1 MVGPGL
7 TVGASFAGAVI
18 SNFVKKARSIL
29 QDNHALQ
36 AEAGDMLYSVQAALP
51 RIKILVEVSERKAIS
66 NCTYEEWLQQFK
78 DIVYEAEDLLDDFET
93 KRIRD
98 ELHRKSSM
106 VGSAASFALRYMRN
120 LLLSDADLGR
130 LKDVLKKLNK
140 IVNDVGGTSS
150 YGMLELA
157 DEQEEVRPLP
167 PTRPLIVGRDKEKQ
181 DLLSLVCPAAP
192 VSQHGAES
200 SKQFSVIAVVGAAGV
215 GKTTLAQVIY
225 NNQNVKEA
233 FALRGWVLASH
244 RSRDKQDIAKD
255 IADSFGMEQLDKLQ
269 KMQSPSAST
278 LFSALENKRFF
289 LVLDDVQDDL
299 RRLWGSL
306 RSILA
311 GAANGSVVL
320 LTTRS
325 EEDAYTFGTTAHVSL
340 DRLPLESMCRVFEH
354 HAFGKQEKG
363 SLESIGKKIVQN
375 LHGISLLA
383 EAIGRLLRQNLD
395 EEHWRKISRS
405 HWWLY
410 SEDDDS
416 QNVALPSVTI
426 VCEHLSDHLRKRLCY
441 CSIFP
446 SGYLFE
452 KKMLIQMWKA
462 NFMQQYDGIE
472 MEKKEKKWFDE
483 LFNQSFFQPTIWDNK
498 YIIPD
503 MIKEPIYRIAEK
515 ECHAATD
522 SRELKR
528 SLQLYRHL
536 AIDSSDFNVHLD
548 FRKANKWRTIL
559 FFDGHRTNKLHEAL
573 ANILCDPS
581 ALRLLDF
588 SYSKAKLGKA
598 PDFINKFPHLRFLDL
613 SFTDITVIPD
623 SLCKLH
629 LLQVLGLRGCQL
641 TELPRAM
648 NELVNLRFLYAEA
661 PTVALI
667 YKIGQLTNLLGLEEF
682 PVGRIEGHKITE
694 LKDLNDLCGQL
705 CISNLEEVTGA
716 DIEADA
722 QLSKKRHLKKLALKW
737 GLEVGAST
745 TKSDV
750 CMRTLA
756 GLKPNSNLK
765 ELKIQCYM
773 GVEFPA
779 WMADEQHFT
788 KLRHVHLIKCKQ
800 LKTLPPLGQIPSLMI
815 LVLEGLSVLEQIGG
829 EFYGTGYRVFP
840 SLEELKFLDMP
851 NWRKW
856 SDIEELQGSR
866 AHPFPHLKK
875 VQLKNCKV
883 LSHLPLC
890 CLQASLEEL
899 NLSEC
904 NEIFK
909 CSPSCLGGLK
919 SLLRLRIHHCLG
931 RIHLPCDLLAS
942 LEVLNLQK
950 CEVYFQGG
958 TEQIIKLKRIL
969 TSDFHE
975 LNLDELKEVRK
986 GQLVPE
992 VFTF

>member
-7 TVGASFAGAVI
+7 TVGGWFAGAVI
-18 SNFVKKARSIL
+18 SNFVAKARSIL
-29 QDNHALQ
+29 EDNHALQ
-36 AEAGDMLYSVQAALP
+36 AEAGDMLYSVEAALP
-51 RIKILVEVSERKAIS
+51 WIRTLLEVTERKAIS
-66 NCTYEEWLQQFK
+66 NSSYDEWLQQFK
-78 DIVYEAEDLLDDFET
+78 DVVYEAEDLLDDFET
-93 KRIRD
+93 KRIQDQLRK
-98 ELHRKSSM
+98 KSSK

-120 LLLSDADLGR
+120 LLLSDADLRR

-140 IVNDVGGTSS
+140 IVNDDRCTRFH
-150 YGMLELA
+150 GMLELA
-157 DEQEEVRPLP
+157 DEREVP
-167 PTRPLIVGRDKEKQ
+167 PTKPLIVGRDKEKQ
-181 DLLSLVCPAAP
+181 DLLSLIRPAVP
-192 VSQHGAES
+192 LSRHGAES
-200 SKQFSVIAVVGAAGV
+200 SKQFSVIAVIGAAGV
-215 GKTTLAQVIY
+215 GKTILTQAIY

-233 FALRGWVLASH
+233 FALTGWVLASR
-244 RSRDKQDIAKD
+244 RSRDKHDIAKD
-255 IADSFGMEQLDKLQ
+255 IADSFGMEQQYDLQ
-269 KMQSPSAST
+269 KMHGTSEST
-278 LFSALENKRFF
+278 LFSAIENKRFF

-299 RRLWGSL
+299 RKSWGSL

-311 GAANGSVVL
+311 AAASGSVVL

-340 DRLPLESMCRVFEH
+340 DYLPSEFMCRIFEH
-354 HAFGKQEKG
+354 HAFGRQEKG
-363 SLESIGKKIVQN
+363 SLELIGKKIVQN
-375 LHGISLLA
+375 LHGIPLLA
-383 EAIGRLLRQNLD
+383 EVMGRLLRHNLD
-395 EEHWRKISRS
+395 EGHWVKISRS

-416 QNVALPSVTI
+416 QNVGLPSVTI

-452 KKMLIQMWKA
+452 KSMLIQMWKA
-462 NFMQQYDGIE
+462 NFMQQDDGIK
-472 MEKKEKKWFDE
+472 MEKNENKWFDD
-483 LFNQSFFQPTIWDNK
+483 LFNRSFFQPTIWENK

-503 MIKEPIYRIAEK
+503 MIKEPVYRIAEK

-548 FRKANKWRTIL
+548 LRKVNKWRTIL
-559 FFDGHRTNKLHEAL
+559 FFDGHKTNKLHEAL
-573 ANILCDPS
+573 ANILFDSS

-598 PDFINKFPHLRFLDL
+598 PYFINKFPHLRFLDL
-613 SFTDITVIPD
+613 SFTEITVIPD

-648 NELVNLRFLYAEA
+648 NKLVNLRFLYAEA
-661 PTVALI
+661 QTVSLI

-682 PVGRIEGHKITE
+682 PVGRIEGHRITE
-694 LKDLNDLCGQL
+694 LKYLNDLCGQL
-705 CISNLEEVTGA
+705 CISNLEKVTGT
-716 DIEADA
+716 DIEDDA
-722 QLSKKRHLKKLALKW
+722 ELSRKRHLQKLVLKW
-737 GLEVGAST
+737 GLEAGAST

-765 ELKIQCYM
+765 ELKIQCYR
-773 GVEFPA
+773 GVEFPT

-788 KLRHVHLIKCKQ
+788 KLQCIHLIKCTQ
-800 LKTLPPLGQIPSLMI
+800 LKTLPPLGQIPSLVS
-815 LVLEGLSVLEQIGG
+815 LVLEGLSGLEQIGD

-851 NWRKW
+851 NWRNW
-856 SDIEELQGSR
+856 SGIEELQASR

-875 VQLKNCKV
+875 VQIKKCRV
-883 LSHLPLC
+883 LSHVPLC
-890 CLQASLEEL
+890 YLQASLEEL
-899 NLSEC
+899 DVSEC
-904 NEIFK
+904 SEIFN
-909 CSPSCLGGLK
+909 CSPSCLAGLK

-931 RIHLPCDLLAS
+931 RIHLSCNLLAS
-942 LEVLNLQK
+942 LEVLNLQN

-958 TEQIIKLKRIL
+958 IGKIIKLKRIL
-969 TSDFHE
+969 TSDFRE

-986 GQLVPE
+986 GQLGPE

>member
-7 TVGASFAGAVI
+7 TVGGWFAGAVI
-18 SNFVKKARSIL
+18 SNFVKKAQSIL
-29 QDNHALQ
+29 QDNQALQ

-51 RIKILVEVSERKAIS
+51 RIRILVEVTERKAIS
-66 NCTYEEWLQQFK
+66 NGSYDDWLQQFK
-78 DIVYEAEDLLDDFET
+78 DVVYEAEDLLDDFET

-98 ELHRKSSM
+98 ELRRKSNK

-120 LLLSDADLGR
+120 LVLSDADLRR
-130 LKDVLKKLNK
+130 LKDVLKKLDK
-140 IVNDVGGTSS
+140 IVNDDRGTRFP
-150 YGMLELA
+150 GTLELT
-157 DEQEEVRPLP
+157 DEQEVP
-167 PTRPLIVGRDKEKQ
+167 PTRPLFVGRDKEKQ

-192 VSQHGAES
+192 PSRDGVES

-215 GKTTLAQVIY
+215 GKTTLAQAIY
-225 NNQNVKEA
+225 KNQNVKEA
-233 FALRGWVLASH
+233 FALRGWVLAST
-244 RSRDKQDIAKD
+244 RGRDKRDIVKE
-255 IADSFGMEQLDKLQ
+255 IVDSFRMEQ
-269 KMQSPSAST
+269 QSSLSSAT
-278 LFSALENKRFF
+278 ENKRFF

-299 RRLWGSL
+299 RKLWGSL

-325 EEDAYTFGTTAHVSL
+325 EEDVYNFRTTAHVSL
-340 DRLPLESMCRVFEH
+340 GYLPFEFMYRVFEH
-354 HAFGKQEKG
+354 HAFGRQEKG
-363 SLESIGKKIVQN
+363 SLEPIGKKIVQK
-375 LHGISLLA
+375 LHGIPLLA
-383 EAIGRLLRQNLD
+383 EVIGRLLRPNLD
-395 EEHWRKISRS
+395 KGHWIKISRS

-410 SEDDDS
+410 SEDDDI
-416 QNVALPSVTI
+416 QNVSLPSVTI

-452 KKMLIQMWKA
+452 RNMLIQMWKA
-462 NFMQQYDGIE
+462 NFMQQHDGIE
-472 MEKKEKKWFDE
+472 MEKKENRWFDE
-483 LFNQSFFQPTIWDNK
+483 IFNRSFFQPTIWKNK
-498 YIIPD
+498 YIMPD
-503 MIKEPIYRIAEK
+503 MIKEPVYRIAEK

-536 AIDSSDFNVHLD
+536 AIDSSDFNMHLD
-548 FRKANKWRTIL
+548 LRKTNKWRTVL
-559 FFDGHRTNKLHEAL
+559 FFDGHRTNKLQEAL

-613 SFTDITVIPD
+613 SFTEITIIPD

-648 NELVNLRFLYAEA
+648 NQLVNLQFLYAEA
-661 PTVALI
+661 RTVSLI

-682 PVGRIEGHKITE
+682 PVSRIKGHGITE

-705 CISNLEEVTGA
+705 CISNLEEVTGT
-716 DIEADA
+716 DIEGDCE
-722 QLSKKRHLKKLALKW
+722 LSRKRHLKKLALKW

-745 TKSDV
+745 TKSDL
-750 CMRTLA
+750 CMRTLS
-756 GLKPNSNLK
+756 GLKPNSNLE

-773 GVEFPA
+773 GVGFPA

-788 KLRHVHLIKCKQ
+788 KLGSIHLIKCKQ
-800 LKTLPPLGQIPSLMI
+800 LKTLPPLGQIPSLVI
-815 LVLEGLSVLEQIGG
+815 LVLEGLLVLEQIGG

-840 SLEELKFLDMP
+840 SLEKLKFLDMP

-856 SDIEELQGSR
+856 SDIEELQDSR

-875 VQLKNCKV
+875 VQIKNCKV
-883 LSHLPLC
+883 LSHMPSC

-899 NLSEC
+899 DLSEC
-904 NEIFK
+904 DEIFK
-909 CSPSCLGGLK
+909 CSPSCFGGLK
-919 SLLRLRIHHCLG
+919 SLLRLRIHNCLG
-931 RIHLPCDLLAS
+931 RIHLPCNLLAS

-958 TEQIIKLKRIL
+958 IEQIIKLKRIL
-969 TSDFHE
+969 TSDFCE
-975 LNLDELKEVRK
+975 VNLDELKEIRK

>member
-7 TVGASFAGAVI
+7 TVGGWFAGAVI
-18 SNFVKKARSIL
+18 SNFVKKAQSIM

-51 RIKILVEVSERKAIS
+51 RIRILVEATERKAIS
-66 NCTYEEWLQQFK
+66 NGSYDEWLQQFK
-78 DIVYEAEDLLDDFET
+78 DVVYEAEDLLDDFET

-98 ELHRKSSM
+98 ELRRKSSK

-120 LLLSDADLGR
+120 LVLSDADLRR
-130 LKDVLKKLNK
+130 LKDVLKKLDK
-140 IVNDVGGTSS
+140 IVNDDRGTRFH
-150 YGMLELA
+150 GMPELT
-157 DEQEEVRPLP
+157 DEQEVP

-181 DLLSLVCPAAP
+181 DLLSLICPPAP
-192 VSQHGAES
+192 PSRHGVES
-200 SKQFSVIAVVGAAGV
+200 SKQLSVIAVVGAAGV
-215 GKTTLAQVIY
+215 GKTSLAQVIY
-225 NNQNVKEA
+225 KNQNVKEA
-233 FALRGWVLASH
+233 FALRGWVLVSR
-244 RSRDKQDIAKD
+244 RSRDKRDILKD
-255 IADSFGMEQLDKLQ
+255 IVDSFGMEQQ
-269 KMQSPSAST
+269 ST
-278 LFSALENKRFF
+278 LFSATENKRFF

-299 RRLWGSL
+299 RKLWGSL

-325 EEDAYTFGTTAHVSL
+325 EEDVYTFGTTAHVSL
-340 DRLPLESMCRVFEH
+340 DHLPLESMCRVFEH
-354 HAFGKQEKG
+354 HAFGRQEKG
-363 SLESIGKKIVQN
+363 SLESIGKKIVRN
-375 LHGISLLA
+375 LHGIPLLA

-395 EEHWRKISRS
+395 KGHWLKISKS
-405 HWWLY
+405 HWWFY
-410 SEDDDS
+410 SEDDDI
-416 QNVALPSVTI
+416 QNAALPSVTI

-452 KKMLIQMWKA
+452 KNILIQMWKA
-462 NFMQQYDGIE
+462 NFMQQHDRIE
-472 MEKKEKKWFDE
+472 MEKKENKWFDE
-483 LFNQSFFQPTIWDNK
+483 LFNRSFFQPTIWENK

-503 MIKEPIYRIAEK
+503 MIKEPVYRIAEK

-548 FRKANKWRTIL
+548 LRKANKWRTIL
-559 FFDGHRTNKLHEAL
+559 FFDGHKTNKLHEAL

-588 SYSKAKLGKA
+588 SYSKARLGKA

-613 SFTDITVIPD
+613 SFTDITIIPD
-623 SLCKLH
+623 SLCKLC

-648 NELVNLRFLYAEA
+648 NELVNLQVLYAEA
-661 PTVALI
+661 RTVSLI

-682 PVGRIEGHKITE
+682 PVGRIKGHKITE

-705 CISNLEEVTGA
+705 CISNLEEVTST
-716 DIEADA
+716 DIEGEA
-722 QLSKKRHLKKLALKW
+722 QLSRKRHLKKLVLKW
-737 GLEVGAST
+737 GLEAGTSST
-745 TKSDV
+745 NSPV

-756 GLKPNSNLK
+756 GLKPNSNLE
-765 ELKIQCYM
+765 ELKIKCYM

-788 KLRHVHLIKCKQ
+788 KLRRIHLIKCKQ
-800 LKTLPPLGQIPSLMI
+800 LKTLPPLGQIPSLVI

-840 SLEELKFLDMP
+840 SLEKLKFLDMP
-851 NWRKW
+851 NWRNW
-856 SDIEELQGSR
+856 SDIEELQNSR

-875 VQLKNCKV
+875 VQIKNCKV
-883 LSHLPLC
+883 LSHMPSC

-899 NLSEC
+899 DLSEC

-909 CSPSCLGGLK
+909 CSPSCFGGLR
-919 SLLRLRIHHCLG
+919 SLLRLRIHNCLG
-931 RIHLPCDLLAS
+931 RIHLPCNLLAS

-950 CEVYFQGG
+950 CEVFFQGG
-958 TEQIIKLKRIL
+958 IEQIIKLKRIL
-969 TSDFHE
+969 TSDFCE
-975 LNLDELKEVRK
+975 LNLDELRGIRN
-986 GQLVPE
+986 GQSVPE
-992 VFTF
+992 IFTF